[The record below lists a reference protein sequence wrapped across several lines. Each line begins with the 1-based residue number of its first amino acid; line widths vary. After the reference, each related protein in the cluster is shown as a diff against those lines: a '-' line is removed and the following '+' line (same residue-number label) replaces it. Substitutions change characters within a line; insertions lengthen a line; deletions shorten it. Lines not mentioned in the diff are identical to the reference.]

1 MVKKGRHRRYEE
13 ARKFQR
19 ESAQRFDVSDYDFD
33 DDSNF
38 GLSSKQDGEQAG
50 DGDGHYDDQYSDLAA
65 KYNLDDEAD
74 LEADPDDGQR

>member
-1 MVKKGRHRRYEE
+1 MKKGRHRRYEE

-19 ESAQRFDVSDYDFD
+19 ESAQRFDVSEYDFD

-38 GLSSKQDGEQAG
+38 GLSSKADG

-65 KYNLDDEAD
+65 KYNVDDEAD
-74 LEADPDDGQR
+74 LEADHDERTS